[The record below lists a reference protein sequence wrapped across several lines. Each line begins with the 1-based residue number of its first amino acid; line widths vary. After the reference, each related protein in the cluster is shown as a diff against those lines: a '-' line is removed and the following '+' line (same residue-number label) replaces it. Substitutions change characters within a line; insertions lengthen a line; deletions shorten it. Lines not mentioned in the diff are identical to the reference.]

1 MPCINRL
8 GHHLTSHDKKK
19 VHQMKIK
26 VTIVSISEIILGILL
41 EGSSKRILK
50 EGLEKGDTIPSS
62 KYILGVEL
70 GGIC

>member
-1 MPCINRL
+1 
-8 GHHLTSHDKKK
+8 
-19 VHQMKIK
+19 MKIK
-26 VTIVSISEIILGILL
+26 VPIVSISEIILGILL
-41 EGSSKRILK
+41 EDSSKRILK